1 MFYFFQN
8 ELDCKLT
15 IQNEWKKLMT
25 NAQEVREAVNAQ
37 EETVRVQLVERV
49 AKFETDVDT
58 FVTHY
63 DSEGPMQPD
72 ISPQEAT
79 TRLNKFSR

>member
-1 MFYFFQN
+1 MS
-8 ELDCKLT
+8 K
-15 IQNEWKKLMT
+15 
-25 NAQEVREAVNAQ
+25 AQEVREAVNAQ

-49 AKFETDVDT
+49 TKFETDVDL

-63 DSEGPMQPD
+63 DSEGPMQAD
-72 ISPQEAT
+72 ISSQEAT